1 MIRVSKTLTDYELID
16 CGNKEKL
23 ERWKNVVLRRPDPTA
38 IWPRNESNKLWNQAD
53 AHYHRSKAGGGSW
66 QTIKKIPESWHIKTN
81 GLVFKVSPTDF
92 KHTGLFP
99 EQAVNW
105 EWMSDLISKN
115 SDREIRVLNLFAYTG
130 GATLACSKAG
140 ASEVVHVDAAKH
152 MVKWAQEN
160 AQISKLDNN
169 KIRFIVDDC
178 VKFVQREIRR
188 GRKYDAIIMDPPS
201 YGRGPNGELWKI
213 EDQLV
218 DLITLSLQLLSDKPL
233 FFLVNSYTTA
243 LSAQTIFNIMNECVK
258 KNLKTGVID
267 SSEIG
272 LKCLNSDLVLP
283 CGVSGRWCEHER
295 DL

>member
-23 ERWKNVVLRRPDPTA
+23 ERWKNIVLRRPDPTA
-38 IWPRNESNKLWNQAD
+38 IWPRNETISLWNHPD

-66 QTIKKIPESWHIKTN
+66 QTIKKIPDSWQIKTN
-81 GLVFKVSPTDF
+81 GLLFKVSPTDF

-105 EWMSDLISKN
+105 EWMNHLIQKN
-115 SDREIRVLNLFAYTG
+115 KDRDIKVLNLFAYTG

-160 AQISKLDNN
+160 AQLNQLQNN

-201 YGRGPNGELWKI
+201 YGRGPSNELWKI
-213 EDQLV
+213 EEQLV
-218 DLITLSLQLLSDKPL
+218 NLIQLSLQLLSDQPL

-243 LSAQTIFNIMNECVK
+243 LSAQTIHNIMNECVK
-258 KNLKTGVID
+258 KKLNFGVID

-272 LKCLNSDLVLP
+272 LQCINSDLVLP